1 MGSSLRAKIMSGVI
15 ALLVLFASALA
26 FTLYLIQDSSMELMG
41 IEQYHLR
48 LNKMVSDLDVYTFE
62 LEIIAYEMNLTPP
75 LAAEPAKKHQIGRAH
90 V

>member
-1 MGSSLRAKIMSGVI
+1 MMGSSLRAKIMSGVL

-26 FTLYLIQDSSMELMG
+26 VTLYLIRDSSMEMMG

-62 LEIIAYEMNLTPP
+62 LEVIAHELNGNPSP
-75 LAAEPAKKHQIGRAH
+75 LS
-90 V
+90 